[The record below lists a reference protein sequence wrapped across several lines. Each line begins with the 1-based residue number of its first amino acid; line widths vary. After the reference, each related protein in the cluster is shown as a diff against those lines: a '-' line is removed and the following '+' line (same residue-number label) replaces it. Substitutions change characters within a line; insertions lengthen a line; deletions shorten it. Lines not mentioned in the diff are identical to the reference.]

1 MRSGSG
7 SHRAGSASCCSP
19 EADRRVCAQRAPR
32 PGLKRGCGQSD
43 PLSWARIR
51 AEPGRSVPARR
62 HGRLPSS
69 GSSSGCGPPR
79 SRTPAGSPSSRFV
92 SPGARD
98 VPEDLVAQVYWGAL
112 VHDVGELNVQPALF
126 HTDATL
132 AERER
137 IEICQHTIV
146 GARWLAGVPELAPLA
161 PFARWHHER
170 FDALGYPDGA
180 TAQQVPLTVALVAV
194 CDAWDALTEPLS
206 VSRAAVD
213 RGRDRGDVAPR
224 GSAVEPDVGAVDDR
238 MRRGRFSRV
247 RSGRGRKRRG
257 RLS

>member
-1 MRSGSG
+1 M
-7 SHRAGSASCCSP
+7 
-19 EADRRVCAQRAPR
+19 
-32 PGLKRGCGQSD
+32 
-43 PLSWARIR
+43 
-51 AEPGRSVPARR
+51 
-62 HGRLPSS
+62 
-69 GSSSGCGPPR
+69 
-79 SRTPAGSPSSRFV
+79 

-194 CDAWDALTEPLS
+194 CDAWDALTEPRPYRAPLS
-206 VSRAAVD
+206 IADATAEMWRHAGRQWSRTLVQWTIECVEA
-213 RGRDRGDVAPR
+213 
-224 GSAVEPDVGAVDDR
+224 GSLESGPVEDESVEGA
-238 MRRGRFSRV
+238 
-247 RSGRGRKRRG
+247 
-257 RLS
+257 